1 MSHTPGPWEVVRH
14 SHVDGDLWLSVNQH
28 ADAQGMKAWIAEI
41 KYLTTEEER
50 QWANARLISAA
61 PDMLAALK
69 DAVQTARNY
78 YAMFHDE
85 TWKERLAKWDA
96 AIAKAEGAQR

>member
-1 MSHTPGPWEVVRH
+1 MCHHHSQECFGRQGDHMIGPLC
-14 SHVDGDLWLSVNQH
+14 GF
-28 ADAQGMKAWIAEI
+28 AEI
-41 KYLTTEEER
+41 ASESDT
-50 QWANARLISAA
+50 RLIAAA
-61 PDMLAALK
+61 PDLLAALK